1 MVENLK
7 KINLLDKK
15 FEFVR
20 KNNDRLVYKFENK
33 EFGQLDILEL
43 LISEEEQR
51 IMKID
56 IYSFFEAEL
65 SETMHII
72 RGTDNMTEVDYY
84 PEGYENVSIDGVKD
98 IYNITYIYCIMK
110 HKNIKRFS

>member
-72 RGTDNMTEVDYY
+72 RGTDNMTEV
-84 PEGYENVSIDGVKD
+84 IIILKA
-98 IYNITYIYCIMK
+98 MK
-110 HKNIKRFS
+110 MLV